1 MLEARTVNLS
11 MLPAVME
18 RDSLDIDTLGGRG
31 VRVAVG
37 LGVGV
42 RVAVAVGVGVGVGA
56 ARTVTVW
63 LSVARFR
70 VVPKKRNC
78 AVMVALPASQ
88 P

>member
-1 MLEARTVNLS
+1 MGVRV
-11 MLPAVME
+11 PVGVG
-18 RDSLDIDTLGGRG
+18 LGVTG

-37 LGVGV
+37 DGVMG
-42 RVAVAVGVGVGVGA
+42 VAVGDGDGA
-56 ARTVTVW
+56 LMVTVS

-70 VVPKKRNC
+70 ALPDRRNS